1 MIRWTPEQLEEY
13 MARRPRKGKTQNVG
27 EFLEHNFHLDTP
39 EEPDKGPESVLQSKI
54 VRWCRDWARPVLSF
68 RQSVKAR
75 GFITPGWP
83 DMTIAMPGGRTL
95 WLELKAEKGVVKE
108 DQRAIHLQLM
118 ALGHEV
124 HVVKSYRRFLEIV
137 NGATQ

>member
-1 MIRWTPEQLEEY
+1 MIRWT
-13 MARRPRKGKTQNVG
+13 RG
-27 EFLEHNFHLDTP
+27 ELDSYLAAKFP
-39 EEPDKGPESVLQSKI
+39 PKVPSQDQESSDKGPESALQSKI
-54 VRWCRDWARPVLSF
+54 VKWCRDWARPVLSL
-68 RQSVKAR
+68 RQSVKAK

-95 WLELKAEKGVVKE
+95 WIETKAEKGVVKE

-137 NGATQ
+137 NAKAPA